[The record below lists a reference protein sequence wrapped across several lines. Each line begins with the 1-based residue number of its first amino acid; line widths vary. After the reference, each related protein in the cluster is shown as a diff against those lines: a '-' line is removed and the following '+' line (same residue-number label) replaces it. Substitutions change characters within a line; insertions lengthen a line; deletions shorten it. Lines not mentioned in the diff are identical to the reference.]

1 METLTSLGL
10 CLHIYISIIE
20 MIPLIILTILLLVAS
35 SLASGSEVAFFSLE
49 PKDKDEME
57 ESDSLADHQIK
68 ELLKKPQNL
77 LATIL
82 ITNNFVNVAI
92 IVISS
97 IIINKAFDFSDSP
110 IIGFI
115 VETIL
120 ITFLILLVGEIIPKI
135 YARQHA
141 LTTCRNAAPI
151 MCLLM
156 IIMKPFAYIL
166 VHSTSFIDK
175 KIEKYRHNTLS
186 MDELSHALE
195 LTEES
200 INEDKDILQGIVKFG
215 SQTAASVMTPRMDMI
230 TLQSNDSFEKVIDC
244 INEHEYS
251 RIPVMNGTYDNIR
264 GILYAK
270 DLIPFIGKPAT
281 FKWQTLIRQAH
292 FVPETKKIDDLLQ
305 EFQKE
310 RVHMAIVVDEFGG
323 TSGLVTL
330 EDVLEEVVGD
340 ISDEYDQD
348 TKMYKILDKNSYIFE
363 AKISLADLIRATD
376 IDDEIFDDTE
386 DADTLAGLILEIKGE
401 FPALNEHITYKNLD
415 FEILEADARRINKV
429 KLAIQR

>member
-1 METLTSLGL
+1 
-10 CLHIYISIIE
+10 

-82 ITNNFVNVAI
+82 ITNNFVNVAV

-348 TKMYKILDKNSYIFE
+348 TKMYKVLDKNSYIFE

>member
-1 METLTSLGL
+1 M
-10 CLHIYISIIE
+10 
-20 MIPLIILTILLLVAS
+20 S
-35 SLASGSEVAFFSLE
+35 SLVSGSEVAFFSLE
-49 PKDKDEME
+49 PKDKDKIE

-68 ELLKKPQNL
+68 ELLKRPKEL

-97 IIINKAFDFSDSP
+97 MIINRIFDFSKSQLL
-110 IIGFI
+110 GFFI
-115 VETIL
+115 ETIL

-135 YARQHA
+135 YARQHS

-151 MCLLM
+151 LCFL
-156 IIMKPFAYIL
+156 IIIVKPFSYIL
-166 VHSTSFIDK
+166 VNSTSFIDK
-175 KIEKYRHNTLS
+175 KIEKHQHNTLS
-186 MDELSHALE
+186 MNELSHALE

-200 INEDKDILQGIVKFG
+200 IDEDKDILQGIVKFG

-230 TLQSNDSFEKVIDC
+230 TLQTNDSFEKVIDC

-251 RIPVMNGTYDNIR
+251 RIPVMNGTYDDIR

-270 DLIPFIGKPAT
+270 DLIPYIGKPT
-281 FKWQTLIRQAH
+281 NFKWQTLIRQAH

-323 TSGLVTL
+323 TSGLVTM

-348 TKMYKILDKNSYIFE
+348 TKMFKVLDKDNFIFE
-363 AKISLADLIRATD
+363 AKISLADLIRATE

-401 FPALNEHITYKNLD
+401 FPALNEHVVYKNLD

-429 KLAIQR
+429 KLSIQR

>member
-1 METLTSLGL
+1 M
-10 CLHIYISIIE
+10 
-20 MIPLIILTILLLVAS
+20 S
-35 SLASGSEVAFFSLE
+35 SLVSGSEVAFFSLE
-49 PKDKDEME
+49 PKDKDKIE

-68 ELLKKPQNL
+68 ELLKRPKEL

-97 IIINKAFDFSDSP
+97 IIINRIFDFSKSQLL
-110 IIGFI
+110 GFFI
-115 VETIL
+115 ETIL

-135 YARQHA
+135 YARQHS

-151 MCLLM
+151 LCFL
-156 IIMKPFAYIL
+156 IIIVKPFSYIL
-166 VHSTSFIDK
+166 VNSTSFIDK
-175 KIEKYRHNTLS
+175 KIEKHQHNTLS
-186 MDELSHALE
+186 MNELSHALE

-200 INEDKDILQGIVKFG
+200 IDEDKDILQGIVKFG
-215 SQTAASVMTPRMDMI
+215 SQTAASVMTPRIDMI
-230 TLQSNDSFEKVIDC
+230 TLQTNDSFEKVIDC

-251 RIPVMNGTYDNIR
+251 RIPVMNGTYDDIR

-270 DLIPFIGKPAT
+270 DLIPYIGKPT
-281 FKWQTLIRQAH
+281 NFKWQTLIRQAH

-323 TSGLVTL
+323 TSGLVTM

-348 TKMYKILDKNSYIFE
+348 TKMFKVLDKDNFIFE
-363 AKISLADLIRATD
+363 AKISLADLIRATE

-401 FPALNEHITYKNLD
+401 FPALNEHVVYKNLD

-429 KLAIQR
+429 KLSIQR

>member
-1 METLTSLGL
+1 
-10 CLHIYISIIE
+10 
-20 MIPLIILTILLLVAS
+20 MIPLITLTILLLVAS

-49 PKDKDEME
+49 PKDKDEIE

-68 ELLKKPQNL
+68 ELLKKPQDL

-141 LTTCRNAAPI
+141 ITTCRNAAPI

-156 IIMKPFAYIL
+156 IVMKPFAYIL

-175 KIEKYRHNTLS
+175 KIEKHRHSTLS

-230 TLQSNDSFEKVIDC
+230 TLQSNDTFEKVIDC

-348 TKMYKILDKNSYIFE
+348 TKMYKILDKDSYIFE
-363 AKISLADLIRATD
+363 AKVSLADLIRATD

-429 KLAIQR
+429 KLSIQR

>member
-1 METLTSLGL
+1 M
-10 CLHIYISIIE
+10 
-20 MIPLIILTILLLVAS
+20 S
-35 SLASGSEVAFFSLE
+35 SLVSGSEVAFFSLE
-49 PKDKDEME
+49 PKDKDKME

-68 ELLKKPQNL
+68 ELLKHPKEL

-97 IIINKAFDFSDSP
+97 IIINRIFDFSKSQLL
-110 IIGFI
+110 GFFI
-115 VETIL
+115 ETIL
-120 ITFLILLVGEIIPKI
+120 ITFLILLIGEIIPKI

-151 MCLLM
+151 MCFL
-156 IIMKPFAYIL
+156 IIVVKPFSYIL
-166 VHSTSFIDK
+166 VNSTSFIDK
-175 KIEKYRHNTLS
+175 KIEKHQHNTLS
-186 MDELSHALE
+186 MNELSHALE

-200 INEDKDILQGIVKFG
+200 IDEDKDILQGIVKFG

-230 TLQSNDSFEKVIDC
+230 TLQTNDSFEKVIDC

-251 RIPVMNGTYDNIR
+251 RIPVMNGTYDDIR

-270 DLIPFIGKPAT
+270 DLIPYIGKPT
-281 FKWQTLIRQAH
+281 NFKWQTLIRQAH

-323 TSGLVTL
+323 TSGLVTM

-348 TKMYKILDKNSYIFE
+348 TKMFKMLDKDNFIFE
-363 AKISLADLIRATD
+363 AKISLADLIRATE

-401 FPALNEHITYKNLD
+401 FPALNEHVIYKNLD

-429 KLAIQR
+429 KLSIQR